1 MSLSLK
7 WSDGTV
13 IERSP
18 RMSRPSESDAVAA
31 SVFTDPKVP
40 PVNINSV
47 LNENKA
53 YLQSL
58 EVEGFREVNKREES
72 WEKMSSRELVGQI
85 GVNPFFSS
93 SSSSSSMS
101 QQDIYVNDIAMRD
114 QFMKPISTNMDKV
127 KFADE

>member
-13 IERSP
+13 AEKSLRIPRSTD
-18 RMSRPSESDAVAA
+18 SSS
-31 SVFTDPKVP
+31 SIILTDPKVP
-40 PVNINSV
+40 PTSLNSV

-93 SSSSSSMS
+93 TSASSPMS
-101 QQDIYVNDIAMRD
+101 QQDSYVNDVAMRD

-127 KFADE
+127 KFSDE